1 MFAELLRK
9 QISPI
14 IELSPAQINQ
24 LEQHYNLL
32 IKWNKVLNLTSV
44 RKVKEIVERHYC
56 ESIFMGLHLPAGALT
71 VGDVGSGAGFP
82 GIPIGILRPEC
93 KVSLIESHQRKCV
106 FLREATRE
114 LKNVQVLPIRVEDVD
129 EAFDWVV
136 CRAVLL
142 SKIEKPVS
150 ALSALIA
157 ILGTERPS
165 DSRFTWNTPVQLP
178 WGRQKYLWLGTRRST

>member
-44 RKVKEIVERHYC
+44 RKVEEIVERHYC

-82 GIPIGILRPEC
+82 GIPIGMVRPEC